1 MLKSLK
7 LFILF
12 WIVLLLATKVSARLD
27 DLNLFYQGDDTQNS
41 MVWPMLP
48 NESLAELATKFYP
61 NNKSMQRQ
69 FIVKTIR
76 LNKDRQKSINPHTR
90 SNALTAIVIPNLQA
104 LSVSTG
110 VIKRS
115 GKAVDNRSLQLT
127 HQIQSTAE
135 KAKVSLQNIPARLV
149 EEYEHLVARN
159 TFLKEEIARLNNR
172 LVFLQ
177 NKLGELRLVLD
188 RTLSLP
194 PKKTFK
200 NLDTK
205 NGSVEKRQHKLQD
218 KPVQDKP
225 VQDKPVEVELAT
237 TTSFF
242 DLTNKLLWLSILG
255 FGLLLV
261 LGSFL
266 YKKYRER
273 KYLQLVNA
281 ISKQK
286 QATTFNALETNDH
299 LPEDVLLPSA
309 TLNKET
315 VVEEHNDKA
324 VLQEAKILVRRGLP
338 DEAIS
343 HLKWAIRAKPKTS
356 INFWLYLLD
365 IFRQQNLK
373 DDFEKFAFEMHQT
386 FNVMTPLWEERS
398 VAMVVPQSLEE
409 FPYIMKLLTEKWPN
423 EKITNYLH
431 KLILDNRS
439 GERSGF
445 SQAVVEEILLLIDV
459 LNVREA
465 D

>member
-76 LNKDRQKSINPHTR
+76 LNKDRQTGINPHTR
-90 SNALTAIVIPNLQA
+90 SNTLTAIVIPNLQT

-115 GKAVDNRSLQLT
+115 SKAVDNSSLQLT
-127 HQIQSTAE
+127 HQIQSTAD
-135 KAKVSLQNIPARLV
+135 KANVGWQNIPARLV

-200 NLDTK
+200 NLDPK
-205 NGSVEKRQHKLQD
+205 KGSVEARQHQLQD
-218 KPVQDKP
+218 KPAHDKP
-225 VQDKPVEVELAT
+225 VKVEQAT
-237 TTSFF
+237 TTNFF

-286 QATTFNALETNDH
+286 QATTFNTVETNDH

-324 VLQEAKILVRRGLP
+324 VLQEAKILVQRGLP
-338 DEAIS
+338 DEAIG

-423 EKITNYLH
+423 EKITSYLH
-431 KLILDNRS
+431 KLISDNRS